1 MVEVAVKRWIL
12 VEEVGIPHTQTVRGR
27 LPPVG
32 GVGGRLLPVG
42 DGLLPLGGKSLPLRG
57 RTLPVGA
64 YMFSFLHLKELCGN
78 EVINPSN
85 K

>member
-1 MVEVAVKRWIL
+1 MKRWIL
-12 VEEVGIPHTQTVRGR
+12 VEEVGTPHTQAVRGR

-42 DGLLPLGGKSLPLRG
+42 GELLPLGGRPHPLRG
-57 RTLPVGA
+57 WTLPVGA
-64 YMFSFLHLKELCGN
+64 NMFPFLHLKECRELCGN
-78 EVINPSN
+78 EVINPPD